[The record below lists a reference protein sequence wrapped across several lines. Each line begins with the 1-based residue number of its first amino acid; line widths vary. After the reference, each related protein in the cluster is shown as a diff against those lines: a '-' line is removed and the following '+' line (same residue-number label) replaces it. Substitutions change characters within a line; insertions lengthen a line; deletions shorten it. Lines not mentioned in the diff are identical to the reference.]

1 MTAAKP
7 PTMRRPVP
15 PEMLERGKC
24 PFDPPAVLAE
34 KAPVSRIE
42 LVNGAHAW
50 VITGYEQARVVLAD
64 TRFSSDN
71 VRNRSAM
78 DLRPDEVGKA
88 RCPVDVAQRE
98 DGRFLFMD
106 PPEHTRLRRLLTGQF
121 TVRRMQL
128 LEERI
133 REISIEHLDAM
144 RAAGNEGDVVPAFAL
159 PLPSLVI
166 CELLGVDYADR
177 AEFQEHTGIA
187 LNLTKSDEER
197 AKASES
203 IYAFMR
209 KLVAHKREH
218 PADDLVS
225 GLIHGDSDPALTE
238 QELVDIATVLL
249 GAGHETT
256 ANMLALGTF
265 ALLEHP
271 DQLELVREDPSV
283 LDNGVDELL
292 RYLSIIHIGPNR
304 VATEDLEVG
313 GVTIPAGDTV
323 LISVPQANRA
333 AEHWPEPERLD
344 LKRPRTPHLA
354 FGHGVHQCLGQ
365 QLARAE
371 LRVGLAE
378 LVGRLPELRL
388 AIPAEEVPLR
398 TDMLVYGV
406 HSLPVAW
413 SASATGTGA
422 ASA

>member
-1 MTAAKP
+1 MTATKP

-15 PEMLERGKC
+15 PEMLRRGKC
-24 PFDPPAVLAE
+24 PFDPPPVLAE
-34 KAPVSRIE
+34 RPPVARVG
-42 LVNGAHAW
+42 LLNGAQAW
-50 VITGYEQARVVLAD
+50 VVTGYEQARAVLAD
-64 TRFSSDN
+64 TRFSSDTT
-71 VRNRSAM
+71 RNRSAM
-78 DLRPDEVGKA
+78 DLRPEEVGEA
-88 RCPVDVAQRE
+88 RCPVNLAQRE
-98 DGRFLFMD
+98 DGRFIFMD

-121 TVRRMQL
+121 TVRRMQQ
-128 LEERI
+128 LEARI
-133 REISIEHLDAM
+133 RDIAIEHLDAM
-144 RAAGNEGDVVPAFAL
+144 KAAGNSGDVVPAFAL

-177 AEFQEHTGIA
+177 AEFQEHTGVA

-197 AKASES
+197 AQASES

-209 KLVAHKREH
+209 KLVAHKRAH

-225 GLIHGDSDPALTE
+225 GLIHGDADPALTE

-265 ALLEHP
+265 ALLENP
-271 DQLELVREDPSV
+271 DQLALVRENPAV

-292 RYLSIIHIGPNR
+292 RYLSIIHIGPTR
-304 VATEDLEVG
+304 VATEDLTVG
-313 GVTIPAGDTV
+313 DVVVGAGETV

-333 AEHWPEPERLD
+333 AAHWPEPERLD
-344 LKRPRTPHLA
+344 LTRPRTPHLA

-365 QLARAE
+365 QLARSE

-378 LVGRLPELRL
+378 LVARLPELRL
-388 AIPAEEVPLR
+388 ALPADEVPLR

-406 HSLPVAW
+406 HSLPVTW
-413 SASATGTGA
+413 S
-422 ASA
+422 